1 MRTKNNE
8 LKKSMEAYANNYKG
22 YYAHYLN
29 KYGLRARYTD
39 FSKLAIGVARVIKI
53 AFLKGSKWHEQYSAQ
68 RNWINVK
75 DKLPYMDKRLVLDDG
90 VNTKVVLGVTILGVY
105 ITDRMIKIGNCWEW
119 EDVFDP
125 IMWMPIPEPPKGC
138 CKCY

>member
-8 LKKSMEAYANNYKG
+8 LKKSMEAYADNYKG

-53 AFLKGSKWHEQYSAQ
+53 AFLKGAKWHEQYSVQ

-75 DKLPYMDKRLVLDDG
+75 DKLPEFGKDVLVIEDGSVKVAQYCKQFMSSRTYWTTDYGRL
-90 VNTKVVLGVTILGVY
+90 
-105 ITDRMIKIGNCWEW
+105 ITH
-119 EDVFDP
+119 
-125 IMWMPIPEPPKGC
+125 WMPIPELPKGGE
-138 CKCY
+138 K